1 MSKRDM
7 YEKIKIAR
15 KHALRREGYKFIEL
29 ELLKSHMRRIQGIEV
44 VNVIQSEDVDNPGKP
59 RYDFNLGGGRLDF
72 VMDANRGGLFDDIVD
87 TPKNRKFLARH
98 IDMKIWHIVDDKV
111 RKEVEE
117 LSKKIAGEVFR
128 PVNVSV
134 GTEKGINTSGDDDSL
149 TDPILRLEHGGDESA
164 FIPEDE
170 DNATKTKRNYRKKG
184 AAIIEDTGNS

>member
-15 KHALRREGYKFIEL
+15 KHALRRQGYEFIEL
-29 ELLKSHMRRIQGIEV
+29 ELLKSHMRRIQGIEI

-72 VMDANRGGLFDDIVD
+72 VMDENRGGLFDDIVD

-98 IDMKIWHIVDDKV
+98 IGMKIWRIVD
-111 RKEVEE
+111 KEIEQVITE
-117 LSKKIAGEVFR
+117 LSKKVVSEVLK
-128 PVNVSV
+128 PVNGKKTQNQDVVNS
-134 GTEKGINTSGDDDSL
+134 DDDNVED
-149 TDPILRLEHGGDESA
+149 TQETT
-164 FIPEDE
+164 DE
-170 DNATKTKRNYRKKG
+170 DTQETTTKQRRKYTKKG